1 MTAISGSSTC
11 ALGCAR
17 SAAARPQL
25 SIKGRV
31 RKRAPSNNHGDQTM
45 TAVTDPSDVQGD
57 AISRFETEFA
67 AKRRSARLN
76 WFLGSAIFV
85 VLFMITAWL
94 GDFFKVTQV
103 TLPDGSRDWRWI
115 IPAGIPR
122 LGDYVVNMIPTLR
135 WETLGSDLAEWFW
148 RWRIWLVLLIETI
161 LIAFMATV
169 LGVVGGFLLSFPAAR
184 NLSPNKW
191 VLWISRRYLEI
202 ARTVPELVWA
212 LIFVFCFS
220 VGPMAGVLAIGLHA
234 TGALGKLYSEVNENI
249 DMRPLDGVKAAGGT
263 WFDQIRYGAVPQIL
277 PNIISYTLLRFEINV
292 RASSIIGY
300 VGAGGLRQ
308 EFRTA
313 MSLQEY
319 TDLSALFVIIFV
331 TVMVID
337 YGSEKLRHRVIGMEK
352 HP

>member
-1 MTAISGSSTC
+1 MTATADIASGSRPQAIGTI
-11 ALGCAR
+11 AEFETAF
-17 SAAARPQL
+17 AARRRRMRT
-25 SIKGRV
+25 SW
-31 RKRAPSNNHGDQTM
+31 
-45 TAVTDPSDVQGD
+45 
-57 AISRFETEFA
+57 AIGAILFLIVFA
-67 AKRRSARLN
+67 FTS
-76 WFLGSAIFV
+76 WI
-85 VLFMITAWL
+85 

-103 TLPDGSRDWRWI
+103 SMPDGSREWRWI

-122 LGDYVVNMIPTLR
+122 LGEFIEQTIPALR
-135 WETLGSDLAEWFW
+135 WETLGADIAEWFW
-148 RWRIWLVLLIETI
+148 RWQVWMALLLETI

-169 LGVVGGFLLSFPAAR
+169 LGVIGGFVLSFPAAR
-184 NLSPNKW
+184 NLAPNRW
-191 VLWISRRYLEI
+191 VLWITRRYLEI

-249 DMRPLDGVKAAGGT
+249 DMRPLEGVKAAGGT
-263 WFDQIRYGAVPQIL
+263 WFDQIRYGAVPQVL

-300 VGAGGLRQ
+300 VGAGGLGQ
-308 EFRTA
+308 EFRVA
-313 MSLQEY
+313 MSFQEY

-337 YGSEKLRHRVIGMEK
+337 YGSEKLRHRVIGLEERTS
-352 HP
+352 

>member
-1 MTAISGSSTC
+1 MIATVDRTDMDPLTGNAI
-11 ALGCAR
+11 LL
-17 SAAARPQL
+17 Q
-25 SIKGRV
+25 
-31 RKRAPSNNHGDQTM
+31 
-45 TAVTDPSDVQGD
+45 
-57 AISRFETEFA
+57 FETDYAEQ
-67 AKRRSARLN
+67 RLRARIG
-76 WFLGSAIFV
+76 WAIGT
-85 VLFMITAWL
+85 VLFLIVFALTSWI

-103 TLPDGSRDWRWI
+103 TLPDGSREWHWI

-122 LGDYVVNMIPTLR
+122 LGEYIEKTIPTLR
-135 WETLGSDLAEWFW
+135 WETLGADLENWFW
-148 RWRIWLVLLIETI
+148 RWKIWLTLLFETI

-169 LGVVGGFLLSFPAAR
+169 FGVIGGFLLSFPASR
-184 NLSPNKW
+184 NLAPNLW
-191 VLWISRRYLEI
+191 VLWITRRYLEI

-249 DMRPLDGVKAAGGT
+249 DMRPLEGVKAAGGT
-263 WFDQIRYGAVPQIL
+263 WFDQIRYGAMPQVL

-300 VGAGGLRQ
+300 VGAGGLGQ

-313 MSLQEY
+313 MSFQEY

-331 TVMVID
+331 TVVIID
-337 YGSEKLRHRVIGMEK
+337 YGSERLRHRIIHLEENQ
-352 HP
+352 P